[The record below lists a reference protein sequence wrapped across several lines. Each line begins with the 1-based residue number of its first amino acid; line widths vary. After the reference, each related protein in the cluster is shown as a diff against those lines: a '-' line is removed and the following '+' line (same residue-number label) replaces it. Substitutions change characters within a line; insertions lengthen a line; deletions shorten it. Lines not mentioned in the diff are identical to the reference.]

1 MVCFAESRKLVMKDK
16 LVAIFCPNL
25 ILLLFMVAGNGMYR
39 TAVSSCHSNSWLAV
53 RVRVGKYFH

>member
-1 MVCFAESRKLVMKDK
+1 MKDK